1 MTKMKN
7 FSWAKTAV
15 TLLFATFTSAG
26 AWAESDWYF
35 DRDNDGN
42 YLIQNADDWNTLAGL
57 VEEGIDFTEEHFLMT
72 ADIGSAEAP
81 ITRPIGRQI
90 GPNKKDDR
98 KRFAGTFDGG
108 NHTLYI
114 ALDTDPEDQN
124 ATNWFKFE
132 GQAYKG
138 YCSPFAYVKNTTIKN
153 LHVTGTVTTTGQWAS
168 GLVGSTGYNTTDGAC
183 TIANCQVSVAIYA
196 NYKSTGS
203 NYGNHGGFIGIAEG
217 NATITNSWFDGKFL
231 GKDYQY
237 SAGFIGINKGATTL
251 DNCLFN
257 PSEISIENNNITGS
271 CEFLHDIN
279 GGTHTLTNAYWV
291 SHFGEPENAQGQKV
305 LKTVE
310 GIDVNNDHYVIKL
323 TAADSNNYYIIRH
336 NPTWEGLK
344 TDMYNGANIESIS
357 ATIIAGLEDE
367 ALVVPDGVTVTLTL
381 NGTLDRDLML
391 AEAKANGYVIKVE
404 QGGTLTINGGTITG
418 GHNTGNGGG
427 IYNEGTLN
435 LIGVTINDNF
445 ITQGDGAG
453 IYNAGTLT
461 IDGATIT
468 GNLSKNVNSKGVGV
482 YVAEGSSISIQG
494 DVQIHDNI
502 YKNQTPTVVTAPNN
516 LYLNTAMTIN
526 GSIEGSNIGVQAS
539 SDMVFTSGLK
549 NNNGSLDNPL
559 DNFFSDKEGF
569 EIVWNDGETE
579 ARLSE
584 TILVLANNETNSGN
598 LSDYDKKVAKVILS
612 GRTLAKDGNWNT
624 LCLPFGLT
632 SFTGTPLQGA
642 TVMKFKT
649 ETSKFENGTLTLD
662 FTKVNSIEAGKP
674 YIVKWTSGENIVNP
688 EFVGVTV
695 KNTEAE
701 TINPNG
707 AVSFVGSYDP
717 VSIGSEDKTKLY
729 MGANNTLYYP
739 SGAMT
744 IGACR
749 AYFQLNNGIVAGDPA
764 NGVRSIVLNFDD
776 EATGIVSIAQET
788 EIVKEGW
795 FSLNGMKLDK
805 QPTTKGLYIQ
815 NGRKVI
821 VK

>member
-1 MTKMKN
+1 MKN

-15 TLLFATFTSAG
+15 TLLFATFTPAG
-26 AWAESDWYF
+26 AWAESDGYF
-35 DRDNDGN
+35 YRDDDGN

-57 VEEGIDFTEEHFLMT
+57 VEEGIDFTEEKFLMT

-237 SAGFIGINKGATTL
+237 SAGFIGINKGATML

-271 CEFLHDIN
+271 SEFLHDIN
-279 GGTHTLTNAYWV
+279 GGSHTLTDAYWV

-305 LKTVE
+305 VAQLSD
-310 GIDVNNDHYVIKL
+310 GIDPEAENYNYLVKEV
-323 TAADSNNYYIIRH
+323 TAADRVTYYIIRH
-336 NPTWEGLK
+336 NPTWIQLK
-344 TDMYNGANIESIS
+344 GEMADGGDITLNAD
-357 ATIIAGLEDE
+357 IIAGSEDE

-391 AEAKANGYVIKVE
+391 AEAVAGGYVIKVE
-404 QGGTLTINGGTITG
+404 QGGTLTITGGTITG

-435 LIGVTINDNF
+435 LNGVTIKDNF
-445 ITQGDGAG
+445 ITEGDGAG

-468 GNLSKNVNSKGVGV
+468 GNLSKNVDSKGVGV

-526 GSIEGSNIGVQAS
+526 GSIEGSNIGVQTS
-539 SDMVFTSGLK
+539 SDMDFTSGLK
-549 NNNGSLDNPL
+549 NNNGTLA
-559 DNFFSDKEGF
+559 NFFSEKEGF
-569 EIVWNDGETE
+569 EIAWNEGETE

-584 TILVLANNETNSGN
+584 VTLEIANSVNNFENISKFNG
-598 LSDYDKKVAKVILS
+598 KVAKVILKD
-612 GRTLAKDGNWNT
+612 RTLVKNGSWNT
-624 LCLPFGLT
+624 LCLPFNLT
-632 SFTGTPLQGA
+632 NFTGTPLADA
-642 TVMKFKT
+642 TVMKFKY
-649 ETSKFENGTLTLD
+649 EDSGFANGTLTLE
-662 FTKVNSIEAGKP
+662 FASAANKIEAGKP
-674 YIVKWTSGENIVNP
+674 YIVKWDNGDPIVNP
-688 EFVGVTV
+688 EFAGVTV
-695 KNTEAE
+695 KNTAARCQQHALLPQWRNDHRCLPRILPAE
-701 TINPNG
+701 QRHRGWRSCQRRT
-707 AVSFVGSYDP
+707 FH
-717 VSIGSEDKTKLY
+717 
-729 MGANNTLYYP
+729 
-739 SGAMT
+739 
-744 IGACR
+744 R
-749 AYFQLNNGIVAGDPA
+749 AELRR
-764 NGVRSIVLNFDD
+764 RSHRHRLHRSRD
-776 EATGIVSIAQET
+776 
-788 EIVKEGW
+788 
-795 FSLNGMKLDK
+795 
-805 QPTTKGLYIQ
+805 
-815 NGRKVI
+815 
-821 VK
+821 